1 MRALGVDFGS
11 RRIGVAVSSGTIAS
25 PYDMVERSGDISLDH
40 RRLLALA
47 AEAEVDVIVVGMPY
61 SLDGSVGP
69 AAEGIESELVVLR
82 CATSIPIET
91 YDERLTTVTAAR
103 LLQEAGVKGKARRQL
118 IDKMAA
124 AVLLQAWLDGRPST
138 SSETGLQPPDRSE

>member
-11 RRIGVAVSSGTIAS
+11 RRIGVAISSGTVAS
-25 PYDMVERSGDISLDH
+25 PYDMVERSGDVSLDH

-47 AEAEVDVIVVGMPY
+47 AEAEVDVIVVGMPF
-61 SLDGSVGP
+61 SLDGSMGP
-69 AAEGIESELVVLR
+69 AALGIESEVDELR
-82 CATSIPIET
+82 CSTSIPIET

-138 SSETGLQPPDRSE
+138 SSESGL